1 MIPEAFSEKF
11 RRLLG
16 AEYADFAASFSKPRS
31 VGLRVNP
38 KKRADLSAFHLTPV
52 PWAETGFYYDP
63 DTRPGLSA
71 YHDAGAYYLQE
82 PSAMAPA
89 ELLDA
94 KPGQRVLD
102 LCAAPGGKTTQIAA
116 KLAGSGILIANEIH
130 PQRVKILSRNV
141 ERMGIANA
149 IVLNEA
155 PAKLAGRFPE
165 WFDRILVDA
174 PCSGEGMFLK
184 EPAAAEDWSDETVSM
199 CAERQYEILCHAAA
213 MLAGGGRLVYSTCT
227 FSPEENEG
235 VISRFLKSH
244 PEFSLPERL
253 PLFAPGRPEWVEAPA
268 PGLERTYR
276 LWPHKLRGAGHFAA
290 VLEKRGGA
298 RSELPAQRNSSLPKE
313 LTALLAELGA
323 DLPDGIPLSFGE
335 NWYLAPTE
343 TPELS
348 GLKVLR
354 AGLAL
359 GQARKGY
366 ALPDHALA
374 LWLQTALRTA
384 DFPADSA
391 EIASY
396 LRGEAIRGAQSGW
409 TLITADGL
417 SLGWAKGSGG
427 ILKNH
432 FPKGLRRKE

>member
-38 KKRADLSAFHLTPV
+38 KKRADLSMFRLTPV

-102 LCAAPGGKTTQIAA
+102 LCAAPGGKTTQIAS
-116 KLAGSGILIANEIH
+116 KLAGDGILIANEIH
-130 PQRVKILSRNV
+130 PQRAKILSRNV

-199 CAERQYEILCHAAA
+199 CAERQYEILCHAAT

-227 FSPEENEG
+227 FSPEENES

-244 PEFSLPERL
+244 PDFFLPERL
-253 PLFAPGRPEWVEAPA
+253 PLFAAGRPEWVEAPA

-290 VLEKRGGA
+290 VLVKCGGG
-298 RSELPAQRNSSLPKE
+298 RSELPLSREASLPKE
-313 LTALLAELGA
+313 LAALLGEIGA
-323 DLPDGIPLSFGE
+323 DLPGGMPLSFGE
-335 NWYLAPTE
+335 KWYLAPRE

-359 GQARKGY
+359 GEVRKGY
-366 ALPDHALA
+366 AVPDHALA
-374 LWLQTALRTA
+374 LWLQTAAQTA
-384 DFPADSA
+384 DFAADSA
-391 EIASY
+391 EIAAY
-396 LRGEAIRGAQSGW
+396 LRGEAIAGGQSGW
-409 TLITADGL
+409 TLITADRL